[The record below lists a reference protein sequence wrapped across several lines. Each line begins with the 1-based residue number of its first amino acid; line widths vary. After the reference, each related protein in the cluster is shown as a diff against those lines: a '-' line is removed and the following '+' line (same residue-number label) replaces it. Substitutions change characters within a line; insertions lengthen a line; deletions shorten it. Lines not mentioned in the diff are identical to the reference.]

1 MFLFP
6 FFFAPKKKGVRVCFF
21 AKEKDEPKVL
31 SLRKL
36 QINLFLFSLNRTFG
50 FAEDTH
56 VRKNSNN
63 NLVFPSLN
71 RIFADETNS
80 ISIEDI

>member
-1 MFLFP
+1 MPL
-6 FFFAPKKKGVRVCFF
+6 FFAPKKKRVRVCFF

-36 QINLFLFSLNRTFG
+36 QINLFLFSLNR
-50 FAEDTH
+50 
-56 VRKNSNN
+56 
-63 NLVFPSLN
+63 
-71 RIFADETNS
+71 IFADETNS

>member
-1 MFLFP
+1 M
-6 FFFAPKKKGVRVCFF
+6 
-21 AKEKDEPKVL
+21 L
-31 SLRKL
+31 SLRKM
-36 QINLFLFSLNRTFG
+36 QINLHLFSLNRTFG